1 MFGKF
6 WDKKILE
13 DKKTKKSKFQGVDT
27 NGDIIDLDSQTR
39 SGIYLLHRHGKVVY
53 IGQTDKGIANR
64 ASDHLV
70 KKFKWDEFSWFT
82 VPKEQLDMVEGMLIE
97 VLQPWENDQRGRG
110 IPEAEIEQT

>member
-1 MFGKF
+1 MGISSI
-6 WDKKILE
+6 WIL
-13 DKKTKKSKFQGVDT
+13 K
-27 NGDIIDLDSQTR
+27 LDREFICYIGT
-39 SGIYLLHRHGKVVY
+39 GKVVY
-53 IGQTDKGIANR
+53 VGQTDKGIANR

-110 IPEAEIEQT
+110 IPEAEIEQP